1 MNPKMN
7 EDRQTESFVDF
18 LERFSDNHSDV
29 FWVYELKS
37 NKIIYVSPSYEQVFG
52 KSCISLMMDPK
63 SFRDVTH
70 PKDVATVDNLI
81 NELKTGD
88 SVAFEYRII
97 HPSSR
102 VKWMLSRIIPFHL
115 KGKHIWSV
123 VSSKDITKNK
133 KINSSVYESERILKI
148 ILDTTSDFILLSDIN
163 QKIILANKTVSR
175 NIEIEQKNLIGTHLS
190 SLFPSELYAI
200 VNFNFE
206 RVIKSKTLVEFRT
219 HSGGRLNH
227 YLHPIVNANIELL
240 GVLYCIQ
247 SSTAHLFSDFNQ
259 HDNMNID
266 LNYSSAEIET
276 IYQSFKFLLT
286 NENTGLKNASD
297 LNLNN
302 FFALLKKILETKGET
317 APELTSPGALKQV
330 LSSRELEIAN
340 LIKEGKTNKEIAQ
353 ILNLSVRTVEAH
365 RYNMRDKVGLKN
377 KRKRNLRSQ
386 LYFILSES

>member
-1 MNPKMN
+1 MN
-7 EDRQTESFVDF
+7 ENRQTESFVNF
-18 LERFSDNHSDV
+18 LESFSDNRADV
-29 FWVYELKS
+29 FWVFELKS

-52 KSCISLMMDPK
+52 KSCIGLLMDPE

-70 PKDVATVDNLI
+70 PKDVATIDNLI

-88 SVAFEYRII
+88 SLTFEYRII

-102 VKWMLSRIIPFHL
+102 IRWILSRIIPFHL
-115 KGKHIWSV
+115 SGRHVWSV
-123 VSSKDITKNK
+123 VSSKDVTHKK
-133 KINSSVYESERILKI
+133 KIKSGVYESEKILKI

-163 QKIILANKTVSR
+163 QKILLANKTVSK
-175 NIEIEQKNLIGTHLS
+175 NIEMEQKNLIGTQLS
-190 SLFPSELYAI
+190 SLFPSELYQI
-200 VNFNFE
+200 VNINFKKVV
-206 RVIKSKTLVEFRT
+206 RSKNLVEFRT
-219 HSGGRLNH
+219 HSGGKLNH
-227 YLHPIVNANIELL
+227 YLHPIVNTGNEVL

-247 SSTAHLFSDFNQ
+247 SSTTHLFSDYIA
-259 HDNMNID
+259 HESKEAE

-276 IYQSFKFLLT
+276 IYQSLKVMLT
-286 NENTGLKNASD
+286 NDNAGLKNASD
-297 LNLNN
+297 FNLNN
-302 FFALLKKILETKGET
+302 FFSIVKQILEANTGSEN
-317 APELTSPGALKQV
+317 APNLMNPDKLKQV

-340 LIKEGKTNKEIAQ
+340 LIKDGKTNKEIAQ